1 MMVQLWLA
9 LLPSLLMLLLLLVLL
24 TTVRRTPAAPL
35 PLLEQIDAILPQTQC
50 GQCGYPGCRPYAAAL
65 VAREA
70 DINQCPPGGQDGV
83 VKIARLMQLP
93 AKPLDSSRGET
104 KPFRLAVIDEANCI
118 GCTLCIQAC
127 PVDAI
132 VGAAKQMHT
141 VLADACTGC
150 ELCIPPC
157 PTACI
162 DMVEPA
168 AVLSPVPH
176 DQASVALL
184 PHMAEPQPS
193 TAPQACTRCGACI
206 EVCPA
211 ELQPQALYWFTSRQQ
226 WPLAEQ
232 NGILNCVECGD
243 CNAACPSQLPLVQQ
257 FRDTR
262 SRLLQ
267 EHEAQQRA
275 DAARVQ
281 HAWHVERLA
290 RDKQE
295 RADRLAAKA
304 PVVQEAEVEQVSD
317 EAKARQAAI
326 AAAMA
331 RARQQLA
338 ARENGE
344 ST

>member
-1 MMVQLWLA
+1 MMAQLWLA
-9 LLPSLLMLLLLLVLL
+9 LLPPLLLLALLLVLVMW
-24 TTVRRTPAAPL
+24 VRRLPATPL
-35 PLLEQIDAILPQTQC
+35 PLLEQIDAVLPQTQC
-50 GQCGYPGCRPYAAAL
+50 GQCGYSGCRPYATAL
-65 VAREA
+65 VAGEA
-70 DINQCPPGGQDGV
+70 DINQCPPGGQEGV
-83 VKIARLMQLP
+83 VQIARLMQVP
-93 AKPLDSSRGET
+93 VKPLDSSRGET

-141 VLADACTGC
+141 VLAGACTGC

-162 DMVEPA
+162 DMVAPVELQAEA
-168 AVLSPVPH
+168 AVPPPTVELEHPE
-176 DQASVALL
+176 AS
-184 PHMAEPQPS
+184 QP
-193 TAPQACTRCGACI
+193 CIRCGACI
-206 EVCPA
+206 EVCSA

-226 WPLAEQ
+226 EALAEQ
-232 NGILNCVECGD
+232 HGLLSCTECGD
-243 CNAACPSQLPLVQQ
+243 CNRACPSQLPLVQQ

-262 SRLLQ
+262 ARLQ
-267 EHEAQQRA
+267 QHHEARQRA
-275 DAARVQ
+275 DAAREQ
-281 HAWHVERLA
+281 HAWHVVRLA

-317 EAKARQAAI
+317 EVKARQAAI
-326 AAAMA
+326 DAAMA

-338 ARENGE
+338 ARDNGE